1 MKEFNLCKH
10 LDESKDTVRKI
21 IKRGDKYIKICKL
34 TKRLHLKKLNRY
46 FFEKAFDSYIA
57 GMTLCAKNIDLLLPI
72 IKKKQS
78 DQKDL

>member
-1 MKEFNLCKH
+1 MQEFN
-10 LDESKDTVRKI
+10 TAMKI

-57 GMTLCAKNIDLLLPI
+57 GITLCAKNIDLLLPI
-72 IKKKQS
+72 IEKQS
-78 DQKDL
+78 DQQDS

>member
-21 IKRGDKYIKICKL
+21 IKRG
-34 TKRLHLKKLNRY
+34 
-46 FFEKAFDSYIA
+46 E
-57 GMTLCAKNIDLLLPI
+57 KNIDLLLPI